1 MTGRYQLVVYGKPE
15 PGGSKRHVGGGR
27 IIDDNPNVAGWK
39 QLVGYEALAQRDG
52 RPMLEGPLKLTLL
65 FFVQRPQSHY
75 GTGRNQGQLK
85 PSAPTFPTTRPDVTK
100 LTRAVEDAM
109 TGVLY
114 HDDAQ
119 IVQQSVKRR
128 YAQRDQP
135 ACVHIQVETLPF
147 DNWAIE

>member
-27 IIDDNPNVAGWK
+27 IIDANPNVAGWK
-39 QLVGYEALAQRDG
+39 HLVGYEALAQRNG

-65 FFVQRPQSHY
+65 FFVRRPKSHY
-75 GTGRNQGQLK
+75 GSNGLL

-119 IVQQSVKRR
+119 IVQQAVKRR

-135 ACVHIQVETLPF
+135 ACAHIQVETLPF
-147 DNWAIE
+147 NNWTLE